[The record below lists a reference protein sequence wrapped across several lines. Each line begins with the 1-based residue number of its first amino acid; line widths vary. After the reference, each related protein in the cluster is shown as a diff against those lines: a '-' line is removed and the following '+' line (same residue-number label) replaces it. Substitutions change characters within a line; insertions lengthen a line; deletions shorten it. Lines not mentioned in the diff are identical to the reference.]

1 MDGEGFILIGGKSSR
16 MGKDK
21 FTLSLKGK
29 TFLEIAFENLQK
41 AQLEKVSVVVKRS
54 ESLAADGLN
63 IDTSPLT
70 EALLT
75 VTDIYQ
81 NRGPLGGI
89 HSALVHS
96 KAEFTII
103 LACDYPFI
111 SVELIEFLMNIAK
124 IETKFEAFAPI
135 QADGKIQSLC
145 AIYKTEPCRKILSEM
160 LENETEN
167 YSVRDFLDQVE
178 TRYLEFGEIAD
189 LPNAENFFFNVNTPE
204 DFILATRLHE
214 KNTKKE

>member
-1 MDGEGFILIGGKSSR
+1 MDGEGFILIGGRSSR

-41 AQLEKVSVVVKRS
+41 VQLEKVSVVVNRS
-54 ESLAADGLN
+54 ASATVADGLN

-70 EALLT
+70 EAVLT

-96 KAEFTII
+96 KAEFTIL

-111 SVELIEFLMNIAK
+111 SFELIEFLMNIAK
-124 IETKFEAFAPI
+124 IETRFEAFAPI

-145 AIYKTEPCRKILSEM
+145 AIYKTEPCRNQLLGGNSTGLFCLPVLNSKILRSTPGAIAEIG
-160 LENETEN
+160 L
-167 YSVRDFLDQVE
+167 
-178 TRYLEFGEIAD
+178 TRSTGWPGE
-189 LPNAENFFFNVNTPE
+189 PT
-204 DFILATRLHE
+204 TS
-214 KNTKKE
+214 